1 MKLVFLGQFK
11 DGLNHIIYI
20 SHQICFARKLQ
31 NIDLQCHENNCVSP
45 KSAAV
50 FHVEGMTLL
59 WKIFRLFLH
68 QNYVAE
74 K

>member
-59 WKIFRLFLH
+59 
-68 QNYVAE
+68 
-74 K
+74 